1 VEYIDDKIQDLL
13 TKLPSECSCIDY
25 KVVPY
30 DRYKDHEFIRD
41 VIAMLNSEEGLNKEK
56 FIVFGVTNE
65 RKLRGIDTTE
75 WRDDNEWQ
83 HLLAGLFLPIKDMLV
98 MRYLVCYRVIF
109 LL

>member
-1 VEYIDDKIQDLL
+1 MEYIDDKIQDLL

-83 HLLAGLFLPIKDMLV
+83 HLLDKITPRPLV
-98 MRYLVCYRVIF
+98 TTGTVTFSEKAFGYI
-109 LL
+109 